1 MTFFW
6 VWCFFFFLVCMSL
19 VVYKLWSKWRREKLR
34 KKRKGFF
41 NAFVQ
46 CKARMQK
53 LREIGAPKVV
63 IEKEQSL
70 LNNIRKLL
78 RRK

>member
-1 MTFFW
+1 MNLFLG
-6 VWCFFFFLVCMSL
+6 WCSFFFIICVLL
-19 VVYKLWSKWRREKLR
+19 IVYKYLSKWRRENLR
-34 KKRKGFF
+34 KKRKGFCD
-41 NAFVQ
+41 AFVQ

-53 LREIGAPKVV
+53 LREIGAPKAV